1 MADVRVAL
9 SAVVEGV
16 CVVHIQGAYA
26 HLLNMNPEP
35 NTSSTSPKRARHL
48 PKHWAI
54 WAAVFCMLFGAGYL
68 LSQRSSSGTQGKGK
82 KGRGAGGPTPVSAG
96 KVTKGNMPVYINS
109 LGTVTS
115 VYTVTLTSRVTG
127 QLTEI
132 DFKEGQIVHK
142 GQLLAVI
149 DPRPYTATYVQA
161 QGQLERDQAM
171 LENAKIDLGRYE
183 TAYQQHAVPEQQVAT
198 QKATVAQDMGT
209 VKIDEGNLDA
219 AKVNVEYTR
228 ITSPINGRAGL
239 RGIDLG
245 NIVTANGTTG
255 IVTITQLQPITV
267 IFTMAEDY
275 LDEVV
280 QQMQHG
286 NKLPVD
292 ARSRDDLT
300 ELAQGSVLAIDSQ
313 IDPTTG
319 TVRVRA
325 TFANRDNI
333 LFPNEFVNAR
343 LLVKTLMGVNIV
355 PTAAIQR
362 NNDIAFVYVVNTNGT
377 VKSQNVNVATTNGD
391 YAAVT
396 GVVPGQTVVTDGFDR
411 LQDGAKVQVRQPR
424 QGTTPVPNTSGS
436 AGESGQQPGA
446 AQQGMANT
454 NLNTA
459 QQNPQ
464 QPQTSEPNRR
474 NKGSR

>member
-1 MADVRVAL
+1 M
-9 SAVVEGV
+9 
-16 CVVHIQGAYA
+16 
-26 HLLNMNPEP
+26 
-35 NTSSTSPKRARHL
+35 

-54 WAAVFCMLFGAGYL
+54 WAAAFLLLFGAGFL
-68 LSQRSSSGTQGKGK
+68 LSQRTSSGSGGKGK
-82 KGRGAGGPTPVSAG
+82 KGKGAGGPIPVSAG
-96 KVTKGNMPVYINS
+96 KVTKGNMPVYISS

-115 VYTVTLTSRVTG
+115 VYTVSLSSRVTG
-127 QLTEI
+127 ELTEI

-171 LENAKIDLGRYE
+171 LENAKIDLGRYQ

-198 QKATVAQDMGT
+198 QQATVAQDAGT
-209 VKIDEGNLDA
+209 VKLDQGNLDA
-219 AKVNVEYTR
+219 AKVNVDYTR
-228 ITSPINGRAGL
+228 ITSPINGRVGL

-245 NIVTANGTTG
+245 NIITANATTP

-280 QQMQHG
+280 KQMQHG
-286 NKLPVD
+286 NKLRVD
-292 ARSRDDLT
+292 ARSRDDES
-300 ELAQGSVLAIDSQ
+300 ELAQGTVLAIDSQ
-313 IDPTTG
+313 IDTTTG

-325 TFANRDNI
+325 TFANPNNI

-343 LLVKTLMGVNIV
+343 LLLKTLMGVNII

-362 NNDIAFVYVVNTNGT
+362 NNDVAFVYVINSNGT
-377 VKSQNVNVATTNGD
+377 VTSHNVTVATTVGD

-396 GVVPGQTVVTDGFDR
+396 GVVPGQTLVTDGFDK
-411 LQDGAKVQVRQPR
+411 LQDGAKVTVRQPR
-424 QGTTPVPNTSGS
+424 QGANPVPNTSGS
-436 AGESGQQPGA
+436 PEESGSQPGA
-446 AQQGMANT
+446 PQQGSAT
-454 NLNTA
+454 TSLNTA

-464 QPQTSEPNRR
+464 QPQTSEPNRP
-474 NKGSR
+474 NKGTSK

>member
-1 MADVRVAL
+1 M
-9 SAVVEGV
+9 
-16 CVVHIQGAYA
+16 
-26 HLLNMNPEP
+26 
-35 NTSSTSPKRARHL
+35 

-54 WAAVFCMLFGAGYL
+54 WGAIFCLLFGAGFL
-68 LSQRSSSGTQGKGK
+68 LSQRTSSAPQGKGK
-82 KGRGAGGPTPVSAG
+82 KGKGAGGPIPVSVA

-127 QLTEI
+127 ELTQVY
-132 DFKEGQIVHK
+132 FKEGQIVQK

-171 LENAKIDLGRYE
+171 LENAKIDLGRYQS
-183 TAYQQHAVPEQQVAT
+183 AYQQHAVPEQQVAT
-198 QKATVAQDMGT
+198 QQATVAQDAGT
-209 VKIDEGNLDA
+209 VKLDQGNLDA
-219 AKVNVEYTR
+219 AKVNVDYTR
-228 ITSPINGRAGL
+228 ITSPIHGRVGL
-239 RGIDLG
+239 RGIDPG
-245 NIVTANGTTG
+245 NIVTANGTTP

-286 NKLPVD
+286 NKLRVD
-292 ARSRDDLT
+292 ARSRDDAS
-300 ELAQGSVLAIDSQ
+300 ELAQGTVLAIDSQ
-313 IDPTTG
+313 IDTTTG

-325 TFANRDNI
+325 TFANPNDV

-343 LLVKTLMGVNIV
+343 LLLKTLMGVNIV

-377 VKSQNVNVATTNGD
+377 VTSHNVTIATTVGD
-391 YAAVT
+391 DAAVT
-396 GVVPGQTVVTDGFDR
+396 GVVPGQTLVTDGFDK
-411 LQDGAKVQVRQPR
+411 LTDGAKVSVRQPR
-424 QGTTPVPNTSGS
+424 QGGASTPNTAGS
-436 AGESGQQPGA
+436 PEESGQQPGT
-446 AQQGMANT
+446 AQPGTANT
-454 NLNTA
+454 SLNTA
-459 QQNPQ
+459 QENPQ
-464 QPQTSEPNRR
+464 QPHTSEPNRH
-474 NKGSR
+474 NKGTSK